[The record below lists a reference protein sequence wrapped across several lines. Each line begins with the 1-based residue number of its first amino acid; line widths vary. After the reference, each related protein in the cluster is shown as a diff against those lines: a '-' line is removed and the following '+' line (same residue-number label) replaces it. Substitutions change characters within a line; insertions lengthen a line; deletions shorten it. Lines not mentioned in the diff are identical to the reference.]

1 MVPKNWVTKLIII
14 KLINMCL
21 SLANELKF
29 ITQEDFSKIEE
40 ESKQEYE
47 QTFEDS
53 LDKRLKEHQT
63 IERVNQLATLSKD
76 IHEKYGEDLEKQDN
90 RMMEKLKK
98 NAEFA
103 SLVASYRNKAQF
115 GSIKFAQFDA
125 KSQKTNQI
133 GSLIDTTLNFTF
145 DLGIFYKKK
154 MI

>member
-1 MVPKNWVTKLIII
+1 MDSQFVMVPKNWVTKLIII

-63 IERVNQLATLSKD
+63 IERVN
-76 IHEKYGEDLEKQDN
+76 
-90 RMMEKLKK
+90 
-98 NAEFA
+98 
-103 SLVASYRNKAQF
+103 
-115 GSIKFAQFDA
+115 
-125 KSQKTNQI
+125 
-133 GSLIDTTLNFTF
+133 
-145 DLGIFYKKK
+145 
-154 MI
+154 